1 MKKSKLIESKSSFL
15 EVENNTSE
23 SDDYEDDDVDVDS
36 HKESKEDSNNK
47 DEDYIDMDDNKNS
60 MNDSEINLLQTNFK
74 TQDNKL
80 KKKDLVYSK
89 PKENRDVKD
98 YQKAKIYR
106 NTQME
111 KLQKSHTFRQAERE
125 NINETFNKGRS
136 ALGKNNADE
145 FVSFLGY
152 IRDASFRASRI
163 VSKKEEKRLEKLID
177 GDYTGGKKALTAKPS
192 REVLN
197 AKEDDIKKDEKNK
210 KDQYVPTSN
219 IKYT

>member
-1 MKKSKLIESKSSFL
+1 MKKTKLIETKSSFL

-23 SDDYEDDDVDVDS
+23 SDDYEDDDVDVVS
-36 HKESKEDSNNK
+36 HKESKEDLNKK

-60 MNDSEINLLQTNFK
+60 MNESEINLLQTNFK
-74 TQDNKL
+74 TQENKL

-89 PKENRDVKD
+89 PKENRDSMD
-98 YQKAKIYR
+98 NQKAKIFR

-111 KLQKSHTFRQAERE
+111 KLQNTHTFRQAERE
-125 NINETFNKGRS
+125 NINEPFNKGRS

-177 GDYTGGKKALTAKPS
+177 GDHKGVKKGLSAKPS
-192 REVLN
+192 KEVLDV
-197 AKEDDIKKDEKNK
+197 KEEDNKKDEKNK
-210 KDQYVPTSN
+210 KNQYVPTSD
-219 IKYT
+219 IKYN